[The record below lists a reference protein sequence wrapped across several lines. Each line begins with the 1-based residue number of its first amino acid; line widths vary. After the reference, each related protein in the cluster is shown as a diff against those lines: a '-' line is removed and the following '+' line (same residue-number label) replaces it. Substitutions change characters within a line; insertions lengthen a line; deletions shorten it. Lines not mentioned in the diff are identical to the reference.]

1 MRKRVVWQICLSAWV
16 FSGTV
21 TESVSAESSPALRA
35 LVERFL
41 AEHPAAQA
49 ARADL
54 QRAEA
59 EARAFGQPLYNP
71 ELEFE
76 YENATDTT
84 KSVGVSHTF
93 DWNGKRRERGRAS
106 GESLR
111 AASAALAAARQE
123 LLSELLEKLSGVKVS
138 REAAQLSEQRVDLL
152 NEFVS
157 LAERRYV
164 AGDVGQ
170 SDVDLA
176 HLALAEAGMQ
186 SATRLSDAAEAESRL
201 TALLQSPMSS
211 WPPLPALPPDLSA
224 FNDQMLLDRHP
235 LLRQSAAEAAAAK
248 ASVSIAQ
255 RDSRPDPTLG
265 LHGGREDDDT
275 LVRLTVSIPL
285 YVRNTY
291 RAEVDAA
298 NADALRAQQVYRSR
312 LRRARGELQA
322 AASRYRSTRGALHNW
337 ENSGQ
342 YRLQGRIALLK
353 QLWEAGEIG
362 TTDYLVQLQ
371 QTLDTQITAVTLR
384 ATVWDAWIHWL
395 SASGQ
400 IEYWL
405 GPRTAPAAETDQ

>member
-1 MRKRVVWQICLSAWV
+1 MRKRVVWQLCLCAWV
-16 FSGTV
+16 FSGAV
-21 TESVSAESSPALRA
+21 TESVSAESSPALRV

-49 ARADL
+49 AQADL
-54 QRAEA
+54 ERAEA

-106 GESLR
+106 DESLR

-123 LLSELLEKLSGVKVS
+123 LLAELLEKLSGVKVS
-138 REAAQLSEQRVDLL
+138 REAARLSEQRVDLL

-201 TALLQSPMSS
+201 AALLQSPMSG

-298 NADALRAQQVYRSR
+298 KN
-312 LRRARGELQA
+312 EQA
-322 AASRYRSTRGALHNW
+322 FV
-337 ENSGQ
+337 E
-342 YRLQGRIALLK
+342 GRIREVELILSNARII
-353 QLWEAGEIG
+353 EE
-362 TTDYLVQLQ
+362 DRV
-371 QTLDTQITAVTLR
+371 LDTVEVGAKVVIQENGTDPEKYTIVGAAEANPGNGYISNESPLGKALMGHQAGDEITVEAPNGKFTVTL
-384 ATVWDAWIHWL
+384 VKV
-395 SASGQ
+395 
-400 IEYWL
+400 E
-405 GPRTAPAAETDQ
+405 